1 MLTLYHQEL
10 KKNKLGPK
18 LEETRIRKKKEEQ
31 MQSRPEKYIE
41 KSTEKFLIFFKS
53 CFFFFFFKDKVDK
66 ILAGLRLHR
75 RTVQKRSS

>member
-41 KSTEKFLIFFKS
+41 KSTARKVVDFLY
-53 CFFFFFFKDKVDK
+53 V
-66 ILAGLRLHR
+66 
-75 RTVQKRSS
+75 TN